1 MKVFIKSFAYGLT
14 GGAIYLASKML
25 IVPSAQAEFG
35 MWDIAQV
42 MIIALGVAIGA
53 RWDLWAR
60 KS

>member
-1 MKVFIKSFAYGLT
+1 VRVFLKNFGYGVI
-14 GGAIYLASKML
+14 GGVFLLAAKML
-25 IVPSAQAEFG
+25 IVPSARAEFG

-53 RWDLWAR
+53 RWDSRVR